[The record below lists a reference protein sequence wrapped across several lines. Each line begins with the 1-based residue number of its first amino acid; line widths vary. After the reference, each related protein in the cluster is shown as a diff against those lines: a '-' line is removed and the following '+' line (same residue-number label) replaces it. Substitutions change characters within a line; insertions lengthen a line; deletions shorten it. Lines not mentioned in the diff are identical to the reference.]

1 MGYLKDKYTK
11 EYYTGKDAE
20 GNQLKYGATS
30 SIDEKGHYTLR
41 KHDMLI
47 LEKINFKDKN
57 VLVLG
62 CGRGEELVSAIENDA
77 NVTNTIGVDFSP
89 AAIKIAKDLFKNKK
103 LKSPQFFTEDA
114 LDFVTNYSEVIKD
127 DESKKFD
134 IVIMFDFV
142 EHVPRGE
149 LIKIFKKLKQLLKKE
164 SVLVINTPAYKYDND
179 VIKNGYDER
188 NQIDSLDTSDIVPQT
203 KGMHCNKYS
212 LISLQEFMNS
222 QGFYNITEAHY
233 FVSQDLVRSN
243 FINTSYYNR
252 WNICKKNGLPLLGEY
267 TDDIIE
273 NPYPSNADLKLIKF
287 KEGILEGISLFSTQ
301 KYSELAYPNGNIDIE
316 MFEDITAADIKGK
329 TIFDVGTFIGA
340 NALVFSKLVGSEGK
354 VIGFEPNL
362 FNRNRSFLNIS
373 QNPNF
378 SDNIFI
384 YQYALGKE
392 NKEEKMFLSS
402 EIDNGFS
409 STSRLKGSHSKIED
423 SELPEGFEDIS
434 VQVKTLDTFVEEEN
448 LVPDILKVDIEGAEY
463 DFLLGALNT
472 IKKHKPI
479 FYIEIHS
486 EFCAI
491 RCFEILRSEGY
502 SVTIINEE
510 SDNRIMLKA
519 EYIDT
524 KKGKKDSIEIRGLQA
539 QRNLDATLGILK
551 SVNSLIEIIKRDL
564 NEVNSKNED
573 LKQREMEFKGERDGL
588 IEKNKKLEEERDLL
602 KQREMEFKGERDG
615 LIEKNKK
622 LEEERDLL
630 KQRNTELEK
639 ENKKLGKEGDL
650 LKQRE
655 VELNL
660 RNSKLEETI
669 SSIENSKSW
678 RITKPLRSI
687 RHIWERSK

>member
-1 MGYLKDKYTK
+1 MGHLKDKYTK

-20 GNQLKYGATS
+20 GNQLKYGATN
-30 SIDEKGHYTLR
+30 SIDKKGYYTLR

-47 LEKINFKDKN
+47 LEKIDFKDRN
-57 VLVLG
+57 VLALG
-62 CGRGEELVSAIENDA
+62 CGRGEELVYAVKNGA
-77 NVTNTIGVDFSP
+77 NVKDSVGVDFAP
-89 AAIKIAKDLFKNKK
+89 VAIKIAKGLFKNKK

-142 EHVPRGE
+142 EHVPREE
-149 LIKIFKKLKQLLKKE
+149 LIKIFEQLKQLLKEE

-188 NQIDSLDTSDIVPQT
+188 NQIDSLDTSDIVLQT

-233 FVSQDLVRSN
+233 FVSQDQVHSN
-243 FINTSYYNR
+243 FINISYYNR
-252 WNICKKNGLPLLGEY
+252 WNICKKSGFPLLGKY

-273 NPYPSNADLKLIKF
+273 SPYPPEADLNLIKF
-287 KEGILEGISLFSTQ
+287 QEGVLEGISVFSTQ

-316 MFEDITAADIKGK
+316 MFEDVAAGDIKGK

-340 NALVFSKLVGSEGK
+340 NALVFSKLVGSDGK

-373 QNPNF
+373 QNPNL

-392 NKEEKMFLSS
+392 NKEKKMFLSS

-423 SELPEGFEDIS
+423 SELPEGFEDMS
-434 VQVKTLDTFVEEEN
+434 VQVKTLDTFVKEEN
-448 LVPDILKVDIEGAEY
+448 IIPDILKVDIEGAEY

-502 SVTIINEE
+502 SVTIIKEE
-510 SDNRIMLKA
+510 LDNRIMLKA

-524 KKGKKDSIEIRGLQA
+524 KKGKKDSIEIRKLQV
-539 QRNLDATLGILK
+539 QRNQDATLGLLK
-551 SVNSLIEIIKRDL
+551 SVNSLIEIVKRDL
-564 NEVNSKNED
+564 NEVNSKSED
-573 LKQREMEFKGERDGL
+573 LKQKEMEFKRENDGLIEKKKKLEEEKDLLKQKEMEFKRENDGL
-588 IEKNKKLEEERDLL
+588 IEKNKKLEEEKDLL
-602 KQREMEFKGERDG
+602 KQRE
-615 LIEKNKK
+615 I
-622 LEEERDLL
+622 
-630 KQRNTELEK
+630 
-639 ENKKLGKEGDL
+639 
-650 LKQRE
+650 
-655 VELNL
+655 ELNL
-660 RNSKLEETI
+660 RNSKLKETI

-687 RHIWERSK
+687 RHIMKK